1 MNDFKNMVA
10 AGFLEARNHFGVS
23 FTVSGVTGTFKG
35 VQRSTDE
42 LLPVAI
48 GGMMQDYAGGLEY
61 LSSEVTITNGGKVT
75 IGSTTYRVE
84 HASSSPDDPVRLV
97 YLIGLQK

>member
-1 MNDFKNMVA
+1 MVSVGFK
-10 AGFLEARNHFGVS
+10 EARATFGVTFS
-23 FTVSGVTGTFKG
+23 VTGVTGAFRG

-61 LSSEVTITNGGKVT
+61 LASEVTIINGGKVT
-75 IGSTTYRVE
+75 IGSTTYRIE

-97 YLIGLQK
+97 YLIGISK